1 MTYVKQLIGMFF
13 LVIAVCGGPFMLYTQ
28 KEEIVFEP
36 GNIVVHAVYLIQQF
50 AEGSLGTYYSGQ
62 TERSIA
68 EDILPF
74 AISSFELLFSS
85 VIVAVLASII
95 FGLLLQRFRIVRQ
108 FQKVLNLLATI
119 PDFIL
124 IVVSIVG
131 AVGFYKMTNIRII
144 TLSPVSD
151 SESTW
156 FPITLLS
163 IGPTIFLMKVVSLKY
178 AQIGGE
184 DYIKTALAKG
194 MGIWHVLIHHVY
206 KNIKPFLIADLKKTI
221 AISVANLFIVEYLL
235 NVVGLTRFIF
245 SKDGSYEFNAAVMG
259 LLGIILLSILVYGL
273 IRLFL
278 YVIERA
284 VVYK

>member
-1 MTYVKQLIGMFF
+1 MFF
-13 LVIAVCGGPFMLYTQ
+13 LVIIVCGGPFMLYTED
-28 KEEIVFEP
+28 EEIVFEP
-36 GNIVVHAVYLIQQF
+36 GNIVVRTVYLIQQI

-62 TERSIA
+62 NERSIA

-74 AISSFELLFSS
+74 AISSFELLFAS
-85 VIVAVLASII
+85 VSIAVVASLL
-95 FGLLLQRFRIVRQ
+95 FGLLLQRFSIVRQ
-108 FQKVLNLLATI
+108 FQKVLNLIATI

-131 AVGFYKMTNIRII
+131 AVGFYKLTNIRII
-144 TLSPVSD
+144 TLSPLSD
-151 SESTW
+151 SEGIW

-178 AQIGGE
+178 SQIGGE

-206 KNIKPFLIADLKKTI
+206 KNIKPFLVADLKKTI
-221 AISVANLFIVEYLL
+221 AITVANLFIVEYLL

-245 SKDGSYEFNAAVMG
+245 SKDGGYEFNAAVMG
-259 LLGIILLSILVYGL
+259 LLGIILLSILVYVL
-273 IRLFL
+273 IRLIL

-284 VVYK
+284 IVYK

>member
-1 MTYVKQLIGMFF
+1 MFF
-13 LVIAVCGGPFMLYTQ
+13 LVIVVCGGPFMLYTQ

-36 GNIVVHAVYLIQQF
+36 GNIVVHTVYLIQQI

-74 AISSFELLFSS
+74 AISSFELLFAS
-85 VIVAVLASII
+85 VGVAVLASII

-131 AVGFYKMTNIRII
+131 AVGFYKLTNIRII

-151 SESTW
+151 AESTW

-221 AISVANLFIVEYLL
+221 AITVANLFIVEYLL

-245 SKDGSYEFNAAVMG
+245 SKDGGYEFNAAVMG
-259 LLGIILLSILVYGL
+259 LLGIILLSILVYLL
-273 IRLFL
+273 IRLIL

>member
-1 MTYVKQLIGMFF
+1 MTYVKQFIGMFF
-13 LVIAVCGGPFMLYTQ
+13 LVIVVCGGPFMLYTQ

-36 GNIVVHAVYLIQQF
+36 GNIVVHTVYLIQQI

-74 AISSFELLFSS
+74 AISSFELLFAS
-85 VIVAVLASII
+85 VCVAVLASII

-178 AQIGGE
+178 VQIGGE

-221 AISVANLFIVEYLL
+221 AITVANLFIVEYLL

-245 SKDGSYEFNAAVMG
+245 SKDGGYEFNAAVMG
-259 LLGIILLSILVYGL
+259 LLGIILLSILVYVL
-273 IRLFL
+273 IRLIL